1 VHIQA
6 LKKVLSADSSR
17 VGPEALTLKLGVANE
32 ASGDAVSMAEID
44 LEDSARPDMA
54 PVEGLNRPN
63 DLVTVVPLLVEKLLL
78 HQPVHWVLDE
88 QVTGDGIV
96 VEPDQ
101 IVLKVFDMIQGDKPH
116 EIAFQS
122 VSHALAY
129 TGATPGALATT
140 PPAPK
145 GEFVILPLKVRGQNA
160 NRKS

>member
-1 VHIQA
+1 
-6 LKKVLSADSSR
+6 
-17 VGPEALTLKLGVANE
+17 
-32 ASGDAVSMAEID
+32 
-44 LEDSARPDMA
+44 MA

-78 HQPVHWVLDE
+78 HQPVHRVLNE
-88 QVTGDGIV
+88 QMTGDGLV

-129 TGATPGALATT
+129 TGEGRSDVWPAPTGDHARAVRDILEGCERYPGELATT
-140 PPAPK
+140 PPAPQ